1 VHAVQVGEALCAA
14 PSGRYVVYLSTR
26 CDEDAAAGMARLR
39 HVATRLFR
47 RWVPPD
53 KSQAETEAE
62 AGMEAKA
69 EGAAGRIPTLLWA
82 VYYTQRV
89 SQVAHRRKNAW
100 DEDEDERGPKHS
112 LGGGAGF

>member
-26 CDEDAAAGMARLR
+26 CDGDAAAGMARLR
-39 HVATRLFR
+39 HAATRLFR

-53 KSQAETEAE
+53 ESQAEAEAE
-62 AGMEAKA
+62 AEAAGAKA
-69 EGAAGRIPTLLWA
+69 EGAAGSIPTMLWA

-89 SQVAHRRKNAW
+89 CQVA
-100 DEDEDERGPKHS
+100 
-112 LGGGAGF
+112 